1 MLPKTPR
8 PPHSLSLLPV
18 NFQNVDF
25 GGWQSPR
32 WQIPGSLNGCVEQ
45 SPFPPVTLVELI
57 CCNSYLSLV
66 GLKGGAPA
74 EDPCNVQRHSSLSQW
89 LEKAG
94 HCSWHMNM
102 GQVVRHVA
110 RNAATC
116 PSMYRRVPTAKNSW
130 PQMSLRRVEDSQL
143 TLICSLSTP
152 QTVPFPT
159 VALAFP

>member
-66 GLKGGAPA
+66 GLKGGR
-74 EDPCNVQRHSSLSQW
+74 PCRGSLQCPETFFIVTVVGEGRALFLAHEHGPGSATCSQECCYMSFNVQKSP
-89 LEKAG
+89 
-94 HCSWHMNM
+94 HC
-102 GQVVRHVA
+102 
-110 RNAATC
+110 
-116 PSMYRRVPTAKNSW
+116 K
-130 PQMSLRRVEDSQL
+130 EFL
-143 TLICSLSTP
+143 TPNVTKES
-152 QTVPFPT
+152 
-159 VALAFP
+159 